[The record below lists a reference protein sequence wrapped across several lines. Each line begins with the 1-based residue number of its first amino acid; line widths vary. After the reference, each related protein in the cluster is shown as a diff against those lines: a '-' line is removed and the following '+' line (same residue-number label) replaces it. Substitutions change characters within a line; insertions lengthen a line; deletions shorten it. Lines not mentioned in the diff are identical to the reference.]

1 MITLN
6 SEDNF
11 TYHLSYLNNIT
22 HELTDSDNAS
32 VITSALNNLPTVQSF
47 GRVVVYIN
55 VTTDIDNELELSIIF
70 ISDQKELG
78 DFKVINQS
86 NHTSFVLQ
94 DFTQPSHFNLSLSS
108 RHTNSIPIHE
118 TANNVTSE
126 LLTLFT
132 TNCHITGAGNVYFKD
147 GYDVIVQPYLY
158 GTLDN
163 SHEPYCGRYSLKNPT
178 IVWRYDRTLDERSG
192 QKVDPMIVSSIGYK
206 YVSIIIILIILYI
219 IFIIGMFCCL
229 WYTT

>member
-6 SEDNF
+6 SEDNNF
-11 TYHLSYLNNIT
+11 TYYLSYLNNIT
-22 HELTDSDNAS
+22 HDLTDSDNAS
-32 VITSALNNLPTVQSF
+32 VVTSALNNLPTVQSF

-70 ISDQKELG
+70 ISDQKDLV

-94 DFTQPSHFNLSLSS
+94 DFTQPTHFNLSLSS
-108 RHTNSIPIHE
+108 RHTNSMPIHDS
-118 TANNVTSE
+118 ANNVTSE
-126 LLTLFT
+126 LLALFT
-132 TNCHITGAGNVYFKD
+132 TNCHITGAGDVYFKD
-147 GYDVIVQPYLY
+147 GYDVIVQCNLY

-178 IVWRYDRTLDERSG
+178 IVWQYNQTLDERIG
-192 QKVDPMIVSSIGYK
+192 QRVDPMTVSSFWYR

-219 IFIIGMFCCL
+219 IL
-229 WYTT
+229 YLL

>member
-1 MITLN
+1 MITLD

-11 TYHLSYLNNIT
+11 TYHLSYMNSIT
-22 HELTDSDNAS
+22 HELTDSDNSS
-32 VITSALNNLPTVQSF
+32 VITSALNNLPTVKSF
-47 GRVVVYIN
+47 GRVIVYIN
-55 VTTDIDNELELSIIF
+55 VTTDIDNVLELSIIF
-70 ISDQKELG
+70 ISDQKDLV

-86 NHTSFVLQ
+86 NHTSFMLQ
-94 DFTQPSHFNLSLSS
+94 NFIQPSHFNLSLSS

-132 TNCHITGAGNVYFKD
+132 TNCHITGSGNVYFKD
-147 GYDVIVQPYLY
+147 GYDVIVQPTLY

-178 IVWRYDRTLDERSG
+178 IVWRYDRTLNERSE
-192 QKVDPMIVSSIGYK
+192 QRVNPMTVSSIGYK
-206 YVSIIIILIILYI
+206 YVSIIVILIKYI

>member
-1 MITLN
+1 MITLG

-11 TYHLSYLNNIT
+11 TYYLSYLNSIT
-22 HELTDSDNAS
+22 PELTDSDNAS
-32 VITSALNNLPTVQSF
+32 VVTSALNNLPTVKSF
-47 GRVVVYIN
+47 GRVIVYIN

-70 ISDQKELG
+70 ISDQKNLG

-86 NHTSFVLQ
+86 NHTSFILQ
-94 DFTQPSHFNLSLSS
+94 NFIQPSHFILSLSS

-118 TANNVTSE
+118 STNNVTSE

-147 GYDVIVQPYLY
+147 GYDVIVQPTLY
-158 GTLDN
+158 GTLDS

-178 IVWRYDRTLDERSG
+178 IVWRYDQTLNERSG
-192 QKVDPMIVSSIGYK
+192 QRVDPMTVSSIGYK
-206 YVSIIIILIILYI
+206 YVSIILVLINYI
-219 IFIIGMFCCL
+219 IYVIGMFCYL